1 MKICN
6 LPGLLALVLFLTL
19 SAGCNSDNAPPA
31 PLQVLLITAH
41 PDDETLFNLGRFRE
55 RGWRVSIALVTNGEH
70 GGVVQGIKSDYNPKS
85 DDDILIEKDPAAGVW
100 LTLPPDGPRL
110 KEIVTPIDL
119 ARQRRAEFL
128 GSMAEHRV
136 ATVLF
141 LSDPV
146 RSDFED
152 SWDHGVS
159 HWDQETLAAH
169 IKSAAQRTQPDL
181 IITLNP
187 DEVWAHRQHSGLGH
201 IVKTLH
207 AAGDFD
213 RPGAPRPAL
222 YGLREHGWY
231 PESQVPQIGDLRFD
245 RAATSSILGQTYE
258 DYWRVA
264 TGFYLSQ
271 SSHPTWFAARVGVGL
286 LPGYGRDDLIRRL
299 DDGREWENLDGL
311 FMRYPPDPTRQDQLP
326 KAIEIIDLSN

>member
-1 MKICN
+1 MKIYN
-6 LPGLLALVLFLTL
+6 LSGLPALVLFLTL
-19 SAGCNSDNAPPA
+19 LAGCNSDDVQPA

-41 PDDETLFNLGRFRE
+41 PDDETLFNLGRFQE
-55 RGWRVSIALVTNGEH
+55 RGWRVSIALVTNGES
-70 GGVVQGIKSDYNPKS
+70 GGVVQGIKSDYNPKR
-85 DDDILIEKDPAAGVW
+85 DDDILIEKDPAVGVW
-100 LTLPPDGPRL
+100 LTQPPDGPRL

-119 ARQRRAEFL
+119 AWQRRAEFL
-128 GSMAEHRV
+128 GSMTEHRI
-136 ATVLF
+136 ATVFF

-152 SWDHGVS
+152 SWDHGIS
-159 HWDQETLAAH
+159 HWDQEALATRL
-169 IKSAAQRTQPDL
+169 KSAAQRTQPDL

-187 DEVWAHRQHSGLGH
+187 DETWAHRQHSGLGR
-201 IVKTLH
+201 IVKMLH

-213 RPGAPRPAL
+213 RMGAPRPAL

-245 RAATSSILGQTYE
+245 RAAISPVLGQTYE
-258 DYWRVA
+258 DYWWAA

-299 DDGREWENLDGL
+299 DDGRERENLDGL
-311 FMRYPPDPTRQDQLP
+311 FVRYAPDRTRRDQLP
-326 KAIEIIDLSN
+326 KSPEIIYLNN